1 MGQKKP
7 VSTNL
12 PIDAMGNTIVDP
24 TKNVTE
30 LVEASERRQD
40 DLRHASD
47 KFNQNQIRWMEKTIV
62 LRDRFN
68 KELTTANEKLE
79 IAESKRLDS
88 IRMVDVAAAKT
99 EADRSLAAIQ
109 LLATQTHTN
118 AENLRNALNS
128 TAATIAKQTSDT
140 VASIVERIAA
150 LEKSSYEGKGKGS
163 VIDPQMAAL
172 MEEIKTLNRGANQSQ
187 GRGGGMKDFA
197 AWIIAI
203 VSFAITVVV
212 FLTK

>member
-1 MGQKKP
+1 
-7 VSTNL
+7 
-12 PIDAMGNTIVDP
+12 MGNTIVDP
-24 TKNVTE
+24 TENVTS
-30 LVEASERRQD
+30 LVGAAERRQD

-47 KFNQNQIRWMEKTIV
+47 KFNQNQIRWMEKTNA
-62 LRDRFN
+62 LRAHYN
-68 KELTTANEKLE
+68 KELTRSNEKLE
-79 IAESKRLDS
+79 VAESRRLDS

-118 AENLRNALNS
+118 AENLRNALIS

-140 VASIVERIAA
+140 VASIIERIAA

-163 VIDPQMAAL
+163 IMDPQMAAL
-172 MEEIKTLNRGANQSQ
+172 MEEIKTLNIKSDRSQ
-187 GRGGGMKDFA
+187 GRGSGMKDLL

-203 VSFAITVVV
+203 ISLGVSIVVY
-212 FLTK
+212 LTK